1 LFFVIRLKINKN
13 SKKKFVHLCPF
24 YYIYSEQLQQNKK
37 EDEVTEQAAPLPIEH
52 SMDALEKEK
61 KEILSRYR
69 KLFRVAKPVLK
80 GDDAKQIKK
89 AFTIAMNAH
98 KDMRRKSGEPYIF
111 HPLEVAQICVEEIG
125 LGATSIICALLHD
138 VVEDTD
144 MSLKDIEKEFGLKV
158 ARIID
163 GLTKI
168 SGNFEQGTSAQAEN
182 FRKMLLTLS
191 EDVRVILIKLADRLH
206 NMRTLGSMARNSQL
220 KIAHET
226 IFIYAPLAHRLGLY
240 KIKSELEDLYLK
252 YTEPVIYKDIANK
265 LKTTKATRDR
275 FIESFIKPLQKKL
288 VDTGIKFIIKGR
300 PKHIYS
306 IWNKVKSQNTAFE
319 DIFDLFAIRIIVQDV
334 SPDKEKSACW
344 QVYSIV
350 TDEYKPNPDRLKDWI
365 SIPKANG
372 YESLHTTVM
381 SQTGQWVEVQIRTER
396 MDEISERGYAA
407 HFKYKGNDTSMDAPL
422 DRWINQVRETLE
434 SQDKS
439 AIEFLEDFRGNFYNE
454 EVFVFTPKGDLKVLR
469 KGATVLDFAFEI
481 HTDIG
486 KKCTAGKVNS
496 QLAPI
501 SYVLQNGDQVE
512 ILTTKNQ
519 KPSEDW
525 LRFVTTSKAKARIKD
540 LLKEENK
547 IYFSDGKEL
556 INKKLKTL
564 GIENNLETL
573 NQLRAYFNK
582 KDYNDL
588 YYSFGKGYINIDEI
602 KKFKSDREARINK
615 QAKIELDNKAFV
627 DAKSFEKGLKKAKGV
642 DTLYIGDDFQEI
654 DFTLARC
661 CNPIPGDDVFGFLT
675 VNEGIKIHRNSCPN
689 AQQLLSQYG
698 NRVIKATWSSQVAK
712 AFIASIHI
720 DGIDRMGMIQD
731 ISKLISSELHINMR
745 SLAVDTNDGIFTG
758 VIKLYVQ
765 DTHHLELLMDKLA
778 AINGINKISRVD
790 SEK

>member
-1 LFFVIRLKINKN
+1 MLG
-13 SKKKFVHLCPF
+13 
-24 YYIYSEQLQQNKK
+24 E
-37 EDEVTEQAAPLPIEH
+37 IEEKVET
-52 SMDALEKEK
+52 SRQPEPMIDLEKERS
-61 KEILSRYR
+61 EILTKYR
-69 KLFRVAKPVLK
+69 RLLRAAKPTLK

-89 AFTIAMNAH
+89 AFTISMEAH
-98 KDMRRKSGEPYIF
+98 KDMRRKSGEPYIY

-144 MSLKDIEKEFGLKV
+144 MTLKQIEKEFGEKV

-182 FRKMLLTLS
+182 FRKMLITLS

-252 YTEPVIYKDIANK
+252 YTEPEVFKDLAQK
-265 LKTTKATRDR
+265 LKSTKSTRDR
-275 FIESFIKPLQKKL
+275 FIDNFIKPLKKKL
-288 VDTGIKFIIKGR
+288 QDAGLEFIIKGR

-306 IWNKVKSQNTAFE
+306 IWNKIKKQNTPFE
-319 DIFDLFAIRIIVQDV
+319 EIFDLFAIRIILTNVTHE
-334 SPDKEKSACW
+334 KEKSACW

-350 TDEYKPNPDRLKDWI
+350 TDQYKPNPDRLKDWI

-407 HFKYKGNDTSMDAPL
+407 HFKYKGNDTSMNAPL
-422 DRWINQVRETLE
+422 DRWINQVRETLQ
-434 SQDKS
+434 SGDKS

-481 HTDIG
+481 HTEIG
-486 KKCTAGKVNS
+486 KKCTAGKVNN
-496 QLAPI
+496 QLVPI
-501 SYVLQNGDQVE
+501 SYTLQNGDQVE
-512 ILTTKNQ
+512 ILTTKSQ

-525 LRFVTTSKAKARIKD
+525 LRFVTTTKAKARIKD

-547 IYFSDGKEL
+547 VYYSDGKE
-556 INKKLKTL
+556 IITKRFKLL
-564 GIENNLETL
+564 GLENNLETL

-588 YYSFGKGYINIDEI
+588 YYAFGKAYIQPDEI
-602 KKFKSDREARINK
+602 KKFKAERDARLNK
-615 QAKIELDNKAFV
+615 QAKIEIDNKAYT
-627 DAKSFEKGLKKAKGV
+627 DAKSFEKEIKKVKGD
-642 DTLYIGDDFQEI
+642 DTLFIGDDLQEI

-698 NRVIKATWSSQVAK
+698 NRVIKARWSSQVAK
-712 AFIASIHI
+712 AFVATIHL

-731 ISKLISSELHINMR
+731 ISKVISSELHINMR

-758 VIKLYVQ
+758 DIKLYVQ
-765 DTHHLELLMDKLA
+765 DTRHLETLMKQLGE
-778 AINGINKISRVD
+778 IEGVHQVTRVD
-790 SEK
+790 VES

>member
-1 LFFVIRLKINKN
+1 MLGEIAEKVETSRQ
-13 SKKKFVHLCPF
+13 
-24 YYIYSEQLQQNKK
+24 SEPMI
-37 EDEVTEQAAPLPIEH
+37 D
-52 SMDALEKEK
+52 LEKERT
-61 KEILSRYR
+61 EILTKYR
-69 KLFRVAKPVLK
+69 RLLRAAKPTLK

-89 AFTIAMNAH
+89 AFTISMEAH
-98 KDMRRKSGEPYIF
+98 KDMRRKSGEPYIY

-144 MSLKDIEKEFGLKV
+144 MTLKEIEAQFGTKV

-182 FRKMLLTLS
+182 FRKMLITLS

-252 YTEPVIYKDIANK
+252 YTEPEMFKDIAQK
-265 LKTTKATRDR
+265 LKSTKATRDR
-275 FIESFIKPLQKKL
+275 FIDNFIKPLKRKL
-288 VDTGIKFIIKGR
+288 QDTGLEFIIKGR

-306 IWNKVKSQNTAFE
+306 IWNKLKKQNTTFE
-319 DIFDLFAIRIIVQDV
+319 EIFDLFAIRIILTNVAHE
-334 SPDKEKSACW
+334 KEKSACW

-381 SQTGQWVEVQIRTER
+381 SHTGQWVEVQIRTER

-407 HFKYKGNDTSMDAPL
+407 HFKYKGNDTSMNAPL
-422 DRWINQVRETLE
+422 DRWINQVRETLQ
-434 SQDKS
+434 SGDKS

-481 HTDIG
+481 HTEIG
-486 KKCTAGKVNS
+486 RKCTAGKVNN
-496 QLAPI
+496 QLVPI
-501 SYVLQNGDQVE
+501 SYVLQNGDQLE
-512 ILTTKNQ
+512 ILTTKSQ

-525 LRFVTTSKAKARIKD
+525 LRFVTTTKAKARIKD

-547 IYFSDGKEL
+547 VYYSDGKE
-556 INKKLKTL
+556 IIAKKFKTL
-564 GIENNLETL
+564 GLENNLETL

-588 YYSFGKGYINIDEI
+588 YYAFGKAYIQPDEI
-602 KKFKSDREARINK
+602 KKFKIERDARLNK
-615 QAKIELDNKAFV
+615 QAKIEIDNKAFI
-627 DAKSFEKGLKKAKGV
+627 DAKSFEKEIKKVKGD
-642 DTLYIGDDFQEI
+642 DTLFIGDDLQEI

-698 NRVIKATWSSQVAK
+698 NRVIKARWSSQVAK
-712 AFIASIHI
+712 AFVATIHL

-731 ISKLISSELHINMR
+731 ISKVISSELHINMR

-758 VIKLYVQ
+758 DIKLYVQ
-765 DTHHLELLMDKLA
+765 DTRHLETLMKQLGE
-778 AINGINKISRVD
+778 IEGVQRVTRVD
-790 SEK
+790 IEN